1 MIRDNYSKQTVLDFF
16 LPFDGKLDPENRW
29 VKLSETI
36 PWEEIGLVYNRS
48 MKSKMGPPALPS
60 RVVVG
65 ALIIKH
71 LKKLPDEEVIE
82 DIRENPYY
90 QFFLGFKNFEPRTV
104 FDPSLFVEIR
114 KRLGMER
121 IKEIN
126 DLFLSNFNQPDHDD
140 QDPPSASSDKDQ
152 NTENPSSPE
161 PENKG
166 MLIID
171 ATVAP
176 GDIRY
181 PTDVGLLNQARE
193 IAEDLIDQLWYPGL
207 LSEKPR
213 TYRRQARK
221 RYLAFTR
228 QRNAG
233 YTKTRKAVRHQLGY
247 VRRDLAHIDTLLDI
261 YQSENMPIPFDK
273 KS

>member
-65 ALIIKH
+65 VLIIKH

-140 QDPPSASSDKDQ
+140 QDPPFSCF
-152 NTENPSSPE
+152 
-161 PENKG
+161 
-166 MLIID
+166 
-171 ATVAP
+171 
-176 GDIRY
+176 R
-181 PTDVGLLNQARE
+181 
-193 IAEDLIDQLWYPGL
+193 
-207 LSEKPR
+207 
-213 TYRRQARK
+213 
-221 RYLAFTR
+221 
-228 QRNAG
+228 
-233 YTKTRKAVRHQLGY
+233 
-247 VRRDLAHIDTLLDI
+247 
-261 YQSENMPIPFDK
+261 
-273 KS
+273 